1 MSMLAELVE
10 VVIGVDTHSQTHT
23 AAVLDARTGGVLARA
38 TVTADPDG
46 YAELVALA
54 EQHSGLRAWAMAG
67 AGGYGAGLARHLA
80 AGSEMVVE
88 LDRPKRPA
96 RRAGAKSDPIDAE
109 RAARDALARTRLAQP
124 KTGAERAALQ
134 MRLTAR
140 RAAVEATSTSQRQLL
155 AMVITAPEQVRA
167 RFRGQNTRA
176 MITTAARLRPGAS
189 TDDIEVITALTVL
202 HDLADRIR
210 FLEAEAL
217 GHEKAIRTIVRS
229 WRSDLL
235 ELTGV
240 GPIVAATVLTA
251 WSHPGRCRNDA
262 AFAMLA
268 GTAPIPASSGKTVR
282 YRLNRSG
289 DRQLN
294 RALHTVTL
302 SRLHQGLCPSSDQRA
317 QAVTQSGLLLLDPGE
332 RRAFAGEGGDGRWPL
347 RGVYAEGV
355 AEVGEGDALEQCDPR
370 RVLVGGL
377 LRVVAGDTPEGVLR
391 VGEGEQGLGAGAEGV
406 GVC

>member
-10 VVIGVDTHSQTHT
+10 VVIGVDTHKDTHT
-23 AAVLDARTGGVLARA
+23 AAVLDARTSGVLARA

-54 EQHSGLRAWAMAG
+54 EQHSGLRAWAMEG
-67 AGGYGAGLARHLA
+67 TGGYGAGLARHLA
-80 AGSEMVVE
+80 AADELVVE

-124 KTGAERAALQ
+124 KTGPERAALQ

-140 RAAVEATSTSQRQLL
+140 RAAVEAAATAQRQLL
-155 AMVITAPEQVRA
+155 AMVITGPEAVRG
-167 RFRGQNTRA
+167 RFRGQTTRT

-189 TDDIEVITALTVL
+189 SGDIEHLTALTVL
-202 HDLADRIR
+202 HDLARRIR

-217 GHEKAIRTIVRS
+217 DHEKAIRTIVRS
-229 WRSDLL
+229 WRPDLL
-235 ELTGV
+235 DLTGV

-251 WSHPGRCRNDA
+251 WSHPGRCRSDA

-294 RALHTVTL
+294 RALHTIAL
-302 SRLHQGLCPSSDQRA
+302 SRMRYHQPTRDYTDRRRA
-317 QAVTQSGLLLLDPGE
+317 QGKTDREIHRCLKRYIARQLYRQLESGP
-332 RRAFAGEGGDGRWPL
+332 ATA
-347 RGVYAEGV
+347 
-355 AEVGEGDALEQCDPR
+355 
-370 RVLVGGL
+370 
-377 LRVVAGDTPEGVLR
+377 
-391 VGEGEQGLGAGAEGV
+391 
-406 GVC
+406 

>member
-1 MSMLAELVE
+1 MSMLADLVE

-23 AAVLDARTGGVLARA
+23 AAVVDARTGGVLARA
-38 TVTADPDG
+38 TVAADPDG

-54 EQHSGLRAWAMAG
+54 EAHSGLRAWAMEG
-67 AGGYGAGLARHLA
+67 TGGYGAGLARHLA
-80 AGSEMVVE
+80 DADELVVE

-140 RAAVEATSTSQRQLL
+140 RAAVEAATAAQRQLL
-155 AMVITAPEQVRA
+155 AMVITSPEIVRS
-167 RFRGQNTRA
+167 RFRGQTTRA
-176 MITTAARLRPGAS
+176 MIATAARLRPGAS
-189 TDDIEVITALTVL
+189 SGDIETVTALTVL
-202 HDLADRIR
+202 HDLARRVR

-217 GHEKAIRTIVRS
+217 DHEKAIRAIVRT
-229 WRSDLL
+229 WRPDLL

-251 WSHPGRCRNDA
+251 WSHPGRCRDDA

-268 GTAPIPASSGKTVR
+268 GVAPIPASSGKTVR

-294 RALHTVTL
+294 RALHTVVL
-302 SRLHQGLCPSSDQRA
+302 SRLQRDERTRSYA
-317 QAVTQSGLLLLDPGE
+317 DR
-332 RRAFAGEGGDGRWPL
+332 RRAEGRTDREIKRCL
-347 RGVYAEGV
+347 KRYIARELYRR
-355 AEVGEGDALEQCDPR
+355 LESPPS
-370 RVLVGGL
+370 L
-377 LRVVAGDTPEGVLR
+377 A
-391 VGEGEQGLGAGAEGV
+391 A
-406 GVC
+406 